1 MRLLQRAQLPP
12 VVQESVGTFV
22 YLFERDKLFYDLKSG
37 LHTEVALLASPGH
50 RQRENNLNSSRV
62 TFCGHSSNN
71 PISVCICAT
80 LWFKFSEDILS
91 SLLA

>member
-22 YLFERDKLFYDLKSG
+22 FLVERDKLFYDLKSG

-50 RQRENNLNSSRV
+50 RQRENNNSSCV
-62 TFCGHSSNN
+62 TFCAHSGN
-71 PISVCICAT
+71 PISICICAT